1 MKKNTFEQATQQIES
16 RTFYHGSAT
25 KIDGDFLEPKEQF
38 NSVQNKRV
46 VGAFVT
52 SDADYAKF
60 FALVKCISGRG
71 QCNLHGK
78 KIFFERISDSIKPEF
93 NLYTVVENP
102 GEKFIHDKGTEY
114 YSPTP
119 IKISKRQTC
128 NTVEEIE
135 KLLECERNGE
145 IYQQKQL
152 VLAEDLKKQLILAE
166 ETIKQIDIQKKE
178 AETNAEKIR
187 QMLLEKMREEGI
199 KSFEDERIK
208 ITYIAPTTRET
219 IDTAKIK
226 KELPEIAEQYKKISN
241 VKDSVRIT
249 LKD

>member
-1 MKKNTFEQATQQIES
+1 MKKNTFEHATQQIES

-71 QCNLHGK
+71 QCKLHGK

-93 NLYTVVENP
+93 NLYTVVEKP

-135 KLLECERNGE
+135 KLGYE
-145 IYQQKQL
+145 IYVLNEPLKNKTSKQASDNSHVQSEMDQAIENGAYHRVDIANLIRQQKSKSIFHKL
-152 VLAEDLKKQLILAE
+152 FNW
-166 ETIKQIDIQKKE
+166 QK
-178 AETNAEKIR
+178 
-187 QMLLEKMREEGI
+187 
-199 KSFEDERIK
+199 D
-208 ITYIAPTTRET
+208 
-219 IDTAKIK
+219 
-226 KELPEIAEQYKKISN
+226 
-241 VKDSVRIT
+241 
-249 LKD
+249 

>member
-135 KLLECERNGE
+135 KLGYE
-145 IYQQKQL
+145 IYVLNEPLKNKTSKQASDNSHVQSEMSQAIENGAYHRVDIANLIRQQKSKSIFHKL
-152 VLAEDLKKQLILAE
+152 FNW
-166 ETIKQIDIQKKE
+166 QK
-178 AETNAEKIR
+178 
-187 QMLLEKMREEGI
+187 
-199 KSFEDERIK
+199 D
-208 ITYIAPTTRET
+208 
-219 IDTAKIK
+219 
-226 KELPEIAEQYKKISN
+226 
-241 VKDSVRIT
+241 
-249 LKD
+249 

>member
-71 QCNLHGK
+71 QCKLHGK

-93 NLYTVVENP
+93 NLYTVVEKP

-135 KLLECERNGE
+135 KLGYE
-145 IYQQKQL
+145 IYVLNEPLKNKTSKQASDNSHVQSEMDQAIENGAYHRVDIANLIRQQKSKSIFHKL
-152 VLAEDLKKQLILAE
+152 FNW
-166 ETIKQIDIQKKE
+166 QK
-178 AETNAEKIR
+178 
-187 QMLLEKMREEGI
+187 
-199 KSFEDERIK
+199 D
-208 ITYIAPTTRET
+208 
-219 IDTAKIK
+219 
-226 KELPEIAEQYKKISN
+226 
-241 VKDSVRIT
+241 
-249 LKD
+249 

>member
-46 VGAFVT
+46 IGAFVT

-78 KIFFERISDSIKPEF
+78 KIFLERISDSIKPEF

-114 YSPTP
+114 YSPIP

-128 NTVEEIE
+128 NTVAEIE
-135 KLLECERNGE
+135 KLGYE
-145 IYQQKQL
+145 IYVLNEPLKNKTSKQVKDNSRVQSEMRQAIENGAYHRVDIANLIRQQKS
-152 VLAEDLKKQLILAE
+152 
-166 ETIKQIDIQKKE
+166 
-178 AETNAEKIR
+178 
-187 QMLLEKMREEGI
+187 
-199 KSFEDERIK
+199 KSIFHKLFNWQND
-208 ITYIAPTTRET
+208 
-219 IDTAKIK
+219 
-226 KELPEIAEQYKKISN
+226 
-241 VKDSVRIT
+241 
-249 LKD
+249 

>member
-1 MKKNTFEQATQQIES
+1 MKKNTFEHATQQIES

-71 QCNLHGK
+71 QINLDGK

-114 YSPTP
+114 YSPTT
-119 IKISKRQTC
+119 IKISKRQVC

-135 KLLECERNGE
+135 NFGYEVYVLNEPLKNKPNKQASDNSHVQSEMRQAIINGAYHRVDVAHL
-145 IYQQKQL
+145 IKQQKSQ
-152 VLAEDLKKQLILAE
+152 EKLKI
-166 ETIKQIDIQKKE
+166 
-178 AETNAEKIR
+178 
-187 QMLLEKMREEGI
+187 M
-199 KSFEDERIK
+199 
-208 ITYIAPTTRET
+208 
-219 IDTAKIK
+219 
-226 KELPEIAEQYKKISN
+226 PEQHEYE
-241 VKDSVRIT
+241 
-249 LKD
+249 

>member
-1 MKKNTFEQATQQIES
+1 MKKDAFEYGSKQIES

-60 FALVKCISGRG
+60 FALVKCLSGRG
-71 QCNLHGK
+71 QCKLHGK

-93 NLYTVVENP
+93 NLYTVVEQP
-102 GEKFIHDKGTEY
+102 DEKFIHDKGTEY

-128 NTVEEIE
+128 NTVDEIE
-135 KLLECERNGE
+135 KLGYE
-145 IYQQKQL
+145 IYVLNEPLKSKQNKQSNDNSHVQSEMHQAIANGAYHRVDVADLIKQQKS
-152 VLAEDLKKQLILAE
+152 KSIF
-166 ETIKQIDIQKKE
+166 QKLF
-178 AETNAEKIR
+178 NW
-187 QMLLEKMREEGI
+187 Q
-199 KSFEDERIK
+199 
-208 ITYIAPTTRET
+208 
-219 IDTAKIK
+219 
-226 KELPEIAEQYKKISN
+226 
-241 VKDSVRIT
+241 KD
-249 LKD
+249 

>member
-1 MKKNTFEQATQQIES
+1 MKKNIFEHATQKIES

-25 KIDGDFLEPKEQF
+25 KIDGDFLKSKEQF

-52 SDADYAKF
+52 SDADYAKY

-78 KIFFERISDSIKPEF
+78 KIFFERISDSIKPKF
-93 NLYTVVENP
+93 YLYTVVENL

-135 KLLECERNGE
+135 KLGYE
-145 IYQQKQL
+145 IYVLNEPLKNKTSKQASDNSHVQSEMHQAIENGAYHRVDIANLIGQQKSKSIFHKL
-152 VLAEDLKKQLILAE
+152 FNW
-166 ETIKQIDIQKKE
+166 QK
-178 AETNAEKIR
+178 
-187 QMLLEKMREEGI
+187 
-199 KSFEDERIK
+199 D
-208 ITYIAPTTRET
+208 
-219 IDTAKIK
+219 
-226 KELPEIAEQYKKISN
+226 
-241 VKDSVRIT
+241 
-249 LKD
+249 

>member
-1 MKKNTFEQATQQIES
+1 MKKNTFEQAIQQIES

-71 QCNLHGK
+71 QCKLHGK

-93 NLYTVVENP
+93 NLYTVVEKP

-135 KLLECERNGE
+135 KLGYE
-145 IYQQKQL
+145 IYVLNEPLKNKPSKQAGDNSHVQSEMHQAIADGAYHRVDVANLIRQQKSKSIFHKL
-152 VLAEDLKKQLILAE
+152 FNW
-166 ETIKQIDIQKKE
+166 QK
-178 AETNAEKIR
+178 
-187 QMLLEKMREEGI
+187 
-199 KSFEDERIK
+199 D
-208 ITYIAPTTRET
+208 
-219 IDTAKIK
+219 
-226 KELPEIAEQYKKISN
+226 
-241 VKDSVRIT
+241 
-249 LKD
+249 

>member
-135 KLLECERNGE
+135 KLGYE
-145 IYQQKQL
+145 IYVLNEPLKNKTSKQAGDNSRVQSEMQQAIADGAYHRVDIANLIRQQKSKSIFHKL
-152 VLAEDLKKQLILAE
+152 FNW
-166 ETIKQIDIQKKE
+166 QK
-178 AETNAEKIR
+178 
-187 QMLLEKMREEGI
+187 
-199 KSFEDERIK
+199 D
-208 ITYIAPTTRET
+208 
-219 IDTAKIK
+219 
-226 KELPEIAEQYKKISN
+226 
-241 VKDSVRIT
+241 
-249 LKD
+249 

>member
-135 KLLECERNGE
+135 KLGYE
-145 IYQQKQL
+145 IYVLNEPLKNKTSKQASDNSHVQSEMHQAIADGAYHRVDIANLIRQQKSKSIFHKL
-152 VLAEDLKKQLILAE
+152 FNW
-166 ETIKQIDIQKKE
+166 QK
-178 AETNAEKIR
+178 
-187 QMLLEKMREEGI
+187 
-199 KSFEDERIK
+199 D
-208 ITYIAPTTRET
+208 
-219 IDTAKIK
+219 
-226 KELPEIAEQYKKISN
+226 
-241 VKDSVRIT
+241 
-249 LKD
+249 

>member
-1 MKKNTFEQATQQIES
+1 MKKDAFEYGSKQIES

-60 FALVKCISGRG
+60 FALVTCLSGSG
-71 QCNLHGK
+71 QCKLHGK

-93 NLYTVVENP
+93 NLYTVVEQP
-102 GEKFIHDKGTEY
+102 DEKFIHDKGTEY

-128 NTVEEIE
+128 NTVDEIE
-135 KLLECERNGE
+135 KLGYE
-145 IYQQKQL
+145 IY
-152 VLAEDLKKQLILAE
+152 VLNEPLKSKPNKLNPKCYFA
-166 ETIKQIDIQKKE
+166 
-178 AETNAEKIR
+178 
-187 QMLLEKMREEGI
+187 
-199 KSFEDERIK
+199 
-208 ITYIAPTTRET
+208 
-219 IDTAKIK
+219 
-226 KELPEIAEQYKKISN
+226 
-241 VKDSVRIT
+241 
-249 LKD
+249 

>member
-1 MKKNTFEQATQQIES
+1 MKKDAFEYGSKQIES

-60 FALVKCISGRG
+60 FALVKCLSGRG
-71 QCNLHGK
+71 QCKLHGK

-93 NLYTVVENP
+93 NLYTVVEQP
-102 GEKFIHDKGTEY
+102 DEKFIHDKGTEY

-128 NTVEEIE
+128 NTVDEIE
-135 KLLECERNGE
+135 KLGYE
-145 IYQQKQL
+145 IYVLNEPLKSKPNKQSNDNSHVQSEMHQAIANGAYHRVDVADLIKQQKS
-152 VLAEDLKKQLILAE
+152 KSIF
-166 ETIKQIDIQKKE
+166 QKLF
-178 AETNAEKIR
+178 NW
-187 QMLLEKMREEGI
+187 Q
-199 KSFEDERIK
+199 
-208 ITYIAPTTRET
+208 
-219 IDTAKIK
+219 
-226 KELPEIAEQYKKISN
+226 
-241 VKDSVRIT
+241 KD
-249 LKD
+249 

>member
-25 KIDGDFLEPKEQF
+25 KIDGDFLKPKEQF

-78 KIFFERISDSIKPEF
+78 KIFFERISDNIKPEF

-102 GEKFIHDKGTEY
+102 GEKFIHDKDTEY

-135 KLLECERNGE
+135 KLGYE
-145 IYQQKQL
+145 IYVLNEPLKNKTSKQASDNSHVQSEMHQAITDGAYHRVDIANLIRQQKSKSIFHKL
-152 VLAEDLKKQLILAE
+152 FNW
-166 ETIKQIDIQKKE
+166 QK
-178 AETNAEKIR
+178 
-187 QMLLEKMREEGI
+187 
-199 KSFEDERIK
+199 D
-208 ITYIAPTTRET
+208 
-219 IDTAKIK
+219 
-226 KELPEIAEQYKKISN
+226 
-241 VKDSVRIT
+241 
-249 LKD
+249 

>member
-46 VGAFVT
+46 IGAFVT

-135 KLLECERNGE
+135 KLGYE
-145 IYQQKQL
+145 IYVLNEPLKNKTSKQASDNSRVQSEMRQAIADGAYHRVDIANLIRQQKSKSIFHKL
-152 VLAEDLKKQLILAE
+152 FNW
-166 ETIKQIDIQKKE
+166 QK
-178 AETNAEKIR
+178 
-187 QMLLEKMREEGI
+187 
-199 KSFEDERIK
+199 D
-208 ITYIAPTTRET
+208 
-219 IDTAKIK
+219 
-226 KELPEIAEQYKKISN
+226 
-241 VKDSVRIT
+241 
-249 LKD
+249 

>member
-1 MKKNTFEQATQQIES
+1 MQKNTFEQATQQIES

-135 KLLECERNGE
+135 KLGYE
-145 IYQQKQL
+145 IYVLNEPLKNKTSKQASDNSHVQSEMRQAIENGAYHRVDIAHLIRQQKSKSIFHKL
-152 VLAEDLKKQLILAE
+152 FNW
-166 ETIKQIDIQKKE
+166 QK
-178 AETNAEKIR
+178 
-187 QMLLEKMREEGI
+187 
-199 KSFEDERIK
+199 D
-208 ITYIAPTTRET
+208 
-219 IDTAKIK
+219 
-226 KELPEIAEQYKKISN
+226 
-241 VKDSVRIT
+241 
-249 LKD
+249 

>member
-1 MKKNTFEQATQQIES
+1 MKKNIFEHATQQIES

-25 KIDGDFLEPKEQF
+25 KIDGDFLKSKEQF

-52 SDADYAKF
+52 SDADYAKY

-102 GEKFIHDKGTEY
+102 GEKFIHDKDTEY

-135 KLLECERNGE
+135 KLGYE
-145 IYQQKQL
+145 IYVLNEPLKNKTSKQTSDNSHVQSEMHQAIENGAYHRIDIANLIRQQKSKSIFHKL
-152 VLAEDLKKQLILAE
+152 FNW
-166 ETIKQIDIQKKE
+166 QK
-178 AETNAEKIR
+178 
-187 QMLLEKMREEGI
+187 
-199 KSFEDERIK
+199 D
-208 ITYIAPTTRET
+208 
-219 IDTAKIK
+219 
-226 KELPEIAEQYKKISN
+226 
-241 VKDSVRIT
+241 
-249 LKD
+249 

>member
-93 NLYTVVENP
+93 NLYTVVEKP

-135 KLLECERNGE
+135 KLGYE
-145 IYQQKQL
+145 IYVLNEPLKNKTSKQASDNSHVQSEMDQAIENGAYHRVDIANLIRQQKSKSIFHKL
-152 VLAEDLKKQLILAE
+152 FNW
-166 ETIKQIDIQKKE
+166 QK
-178 AETNAEKIR
+178 
-187 QMLLEKMREEGI
+187 
-199 KSFEDERIK
+199 D
-208 ITYIAPTTRET
+208 
-219 IDTAKIK
+219 
-226 KELPEIAEQYKKISN
+226 
-241 VKDSVRIT
+241 
-249 LKD
+249 

>member
-78 KIFFERISDSIKPEF
+78 KIFFERISDSIKPKF

-135 KLLECERNGE
+135 KLGYE
-145 IYQQKQL
+145 IYVLNEPLKNKTSKQAGDNSRVQSEMQQAIADGAYHRVDIANLIRQQKSKSIFHKL
-152 VLAEDLKKQLILAE
+152 FNW
-166 ETIKQIDIQKKE
+166 QK
-178 AETNAEKIR
+178 
-187 QMLLEKMREEGI
+187 
-199 KSFEDERIK
+199 D
-208 ITYIAPTTRET
+208 
-219 IDTAKIK
+219 
-226 KELPEIAEQYKKISN
+226 
-241 VKDSVRIT
+241 
-249 LKD
+249 

>member
-25 KIDGDFLEPKEQF
+25 KIDGDFLEPKVQF

-52 SDADYAKF
+52 SDADYAKY

-93 NLYTVVENP
+93 NLYTVVEQP
-102 GEKFIHDKGTEY
+102 GENFIHDKGTEY

-135 KLLECERNGE
+135 KLGYE
-145 IYQQKQL
+145 IYVLNEPLKNETSKQAGDNSHVQSEMHQAIVNGAYHRVDIANLIKQQKSKSIFHKL
-152 VLAEDLKKQLILAE
+152 FNW
-166 ETIKQIDIQKKE
+166 QK
-178 AETNAEKIR
+178 
-187 QMLLEKMREEGI
+187 
-199 KSFEDERIK
+199 D
-208 ITYIAPTTRET
+208 
-219 IDTAKIK
+219 
-226 KELPEIAEQYKKISN
+226 
-241 VKDSVRIT
+241 
-249 LKD
+249 